1 MAKVVDITDK
11 LTFEENPALEI
22 KGKVIEVNADAPTM
36 LKVMGL
42 MGKDDPGVQE
52 IMDAYQLMFPEK
64 SRKELDKLKLSFRDL
79 IVVVQE
85 AVQLIAGDGDGRGG
99 DDPYYDLFGD
109 WDLIVA
115 SFLTQYGIRI
125 RTKEFETVSW
135 DEFKSLLAGLAP
147 ETPLGR
153 IVAIRSED
161 DKNVIKHF
169 TKDQKRIRD
178 EWRTEQAA
186 AVTPE
191 TFEKQMAELERMMA
205 QLCG

>member
-1 MAKVVDITDK
+1 M
-11 LTFEENPALEI
+11 
-22 KGKVIEVNADAPTM
+22 
-36 LKVMGL
+36 
-42 MGKDDPGVQE
+42 
-52 IMDAYQLMFPEK
+52 
-64 SRKELDKLKLSFRDL
+64 
-79 IVVVQE
+79 
-85 AVQLIAGDGDGRGG
+85 
-99 DDPYYDLFGD
+99 
-109 WDLIVA
+109 IVA
-115 SFLTQYGIRI
+115 SFLTQYGLRI

-135 DEFKSLLAGLAP
+135 DEFKALLAGLAP

-191 TFEKQMAELERMMA
+191 TFERQMAELERMMA

>member
-85 AVQLIAGDGDGRGG
+85 AVQLIAGDGDGRG
-99 DDPYYDLFGD
+99 
-109 WDLIVA
+109 
-115 SFLTQYGIRI
+115 
-125 RTKEFETVSW
+125 E
-135 DEFKSLLAGLAP
+135 
-147 ETPLGR
+147 
-153 IVAIRSED
+153 
-161 DKNVIKHF
+161 
-169 TKDQKRIRD
+169 
-178 EWRTEQAA
+178 
-186 AVTPE
+186 
-191 TFEKQMAELERMMA
+191 
-205 QLCG
+205 

>member
-36 LKVMGL
+36 LKVMEL

-85 AVQLIAGDGDGRGG
+85 AVQLIAGDGDDRG
-99 DDPYYDLFGD
+99 
-109 WDLIVA
+109 
-115 SFLTQYGIRI
+115 
-125 RTKEFETVSW
+125 E
-135 DEFKSLLAGLAP
+135 
-147 ETPLGR
+147 
-153 IVAIRSED
+153 
-161 DKNVIKHF
+161 
-169 TKDQKRIRD
+169 
-178 EWRTEQAA
+178 
-186 AVTPE
+186 
-191 TFEKQMAELERMMA
+191 
-205 QLCG
+205 